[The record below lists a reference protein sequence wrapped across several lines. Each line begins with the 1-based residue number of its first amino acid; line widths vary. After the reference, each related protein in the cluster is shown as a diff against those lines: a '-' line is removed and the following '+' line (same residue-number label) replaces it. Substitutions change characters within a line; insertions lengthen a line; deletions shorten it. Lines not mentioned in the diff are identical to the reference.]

1 MTKQDTTTDASAT
14 SDAAAASAVAM
25 EKALR
30 TGLQATTAYD
40 RPDLGERLERALVS
54 IGDPA
59 VNVVVVGEFK
69 QGKSSLINALL
80 NAKVCA
86 VDDDI
91 ATAVPTVVRHGDEQ
105 KAWALTKPSDA
116 PADVEATK
124 QQIPFTDVP
133 AFETELGAPLDDV
146 QVTGVEIEI
155 PRRLLDNGL
164 VLIDTPGVGGLGS
177 AHSTAA
183 LGALSVAN
191 AVVFVSDASQEYT
204 RAEIDFLHQAVEL
217 CPHVLCVMTKIDF
230 YPDWRRVKEINQG
243 HLARTGFTVP
253 ILPVSSM
260 LRLEAARLKD
270 RQLNEESGFAS
281 LVKWLNDDVV
291 ANANTRE
298 VQSAKNDLLRATD
311 QLEGQFEAEL
321 VSLKDPARAAELV
334 DQLEA
339 AKNRSERLRSAVSKW
354 NVTLN
359 DGVSDLNSAVDFD
372 FKGRVRRLQQE
383 ADAAIEKSD
392 PIDTWDEFEPWLV
405 NRVSFD
411 VVTNYRYLIERAQ
424 ELSSKVGEHFEIEG
438 AELNSEF
445 DVHNPMNVLS
455 RVAVEPSFE
464 MDDMGTGQKG
474 MTVLRGSYSGILMFT
489 MLGAMIPGVVAG
501 ALTAP
506 GIVVGLLM
514 GRKSLK
520 DEKERQLK
528 QRQSQAKIALRRY
541 TDEVSF
547 QVTKDSRD
555 TLRRVHRQL
564 RDHYSSRAEELHKS
578 TTSSLK
584 AAQEAAKLDQTERTK
599 RIKDVEAELGR
610 IGKLRAMAEAVK
622 VG

>member
-1 MTKQDTTTDASAT
+1 MQ
-14 SDAAAASAVAM
+14 
-25 EKALR
+25 KALA

-40 RPDLGERLERALVS
+40 RSDLGDRLQRALDS
-54 IGDPA
+54 IGDPS

-105 KAWALTKPSDA
+105 KAWALTRPIDSPIDTE
-116 PADVEATK
+116 PTK
-124 QQIPFTDVP
+124 NAIPFTEVP
-133 AFETELGAPLDDV
+133 AFETERGAPNADV
-146 QVTGVEIEI
+146 AVTGVEIEI

-191 AVVFVSDASQEYT
+191 AVIFISDASQEYT
-204 RAEIDFLHQAVEL
+204 RAEIDFLHQALEL
-217 CPHVLCVMTKIDF
+217 CPHVICVMTKIDF
-230 YPDWRRVKEINQG
+230 YPDWRRVQEINQG
-243 HLARTGFTVP
+243 HLHRTGFNVP

-270 RQLNEESGFAS
+270 RQLNEESGFTKMIS
-281 LVKWLNDDVV
+281 WLTDDVV
-291 ANANTRE
+291 ANANARE
-298 VQSAKNDLLRATD
+298 IQGAQNDLLGAVD
-311 QLEGQFEAEL
+311 QMAGQFGAEL
-321 VSLKDPARAAELV
+321 ESLKDPERAAEIV
-334 DQLEA
+334 KQLETA
-339 AKNRSERLRSAVSKW
+339 RTRSDRLRSAVSKW

-359 DGVSDLNSAVDFD
+359 DGVGDLNSEVDFD
-372 FKGRVRRLQQE
+372 FKGRMRRLTQE
-383 ADAAIEKSD
+383 ADAAIDNSD

-424 ELSSKVGEHFEIEG
+424 ELSTRVADHFEIEG
-438 AELNSEF
+438 AELNDEF

-455 RVAVEPSFE
+455 KVAIEPTVEMAE
-464 MDDMGTGQKG
+464 MTSGQQG
-474 MTVLRGSYSGILMFT
+474 MTLLRGSYSGILMFG
-489 MLGAMIPGVVAG
+489 MIGSMASVALGPIPMV
-501 ALTAP
+501 
-506 GIVVGLLM
+506 IGLLM

-520 DEKERQLK
+520 DEKERQKK
-528 QRQSQAKIALRRY
+528 QRQSQAKISLRRY
-541 TDEVSF
+541 SDEVSF

-564 RDHYSSRAEELHKS
+564 RDHYSTRAEELHKS
-578 TTSSLK
+578 TTESLK
-584 AAQEAAKLDQTERTK
+584 AASEAANLDQNQRKQRT
-599 RIKDVEAELGR
+599 KDVEAELSR
-610 IGKLRAMAEAVK
+610 IERLRKIAIEAVPA
-622 VG
+622 

>member
-1 MTKQDTTTDASAT
+1 MQ
-14 SDAAAASAVAM
+14 
-25 EKALR
+25 KALA

-40 RPDLGERLERALVS
+40 RPDLGDRLQGALDA
-54 IGDPA
+54 IGDPS

-105 KAWALTKPSDA
+105 KAWALSRPIDSPNDTEP
-116 PADVEATK
+116 TK
-124 QQIPFTDVP
+124 QAIPFSEVP
-133 AFETELGAPLDDV
+133 AFETELGAPHREMI
-146 QVTGVEIEI
+146 VTGVELEI

-191 AVVFVSDASQEYT
+191 AVIFVSDASQEYT
-204 RAEIDFLHQAVEL
+204 RAEIDFLHQALEL
-217 CPHVLCVMTKIDF
+217 CSHVICVMTKIDF
-230 YPDWRRVKEINQG
+230 YPDWRRVQEINQG
-243 HLARTGFTVP
+243 HLERTGFTVP

-270 RQLNEESGFAS
+270 RQLNEESGFTKMIS
-281 LVKWLNDDVV
+281 WLTDDVV
-291 ANANTRE
+291 ANANARE
-298 VQSAKNDLLRATD
+298 IQSAQNDLLAAVD
-311 QLEGQFEAEL
+311 QLAGQFGAEL
-321 VSLKDPARAAELV
+321 ESLKDPERAAEIV
-334 DQLEA
+334 RQLEL
-339 AKNRSERLRSAVSKW
+339 AKTRSERLRSAVSKW

-359 DGVSDLNSAVDFD
+359 DGVSDLNSEVDFD
-372 FKGRVRRLQQE
+372 FKGRMRRLTQE
-383 ADAAIEKSD
+383 ADAAIEASD

-424 ELSSKVGEHFEIEG
+424 ELSGRVADHFEIEG
-438 AELNSEF
+438 AELNDEF

-455 RVAVEPSFE
+455 KVAIDPTVDLE
-464 MDDMGTGQKG
+464 DMGSSQKG
-474 MTVLRGSYSGILMFT
+474 LTILRGSYSGTLMFT
-489 MLGAMIPGVVAG
+489 MMGGMVGLATMTLFVPVTV
-501 ALTAP
+501 
-506 GIVVGLLM
+506 GIGLLM
-514 GRKSLK
+514 GRKGLK
-520 DEKERQLK
+520 DEKERRLK
-528 QRQSQAKIALRRY
+528 QRQSQAKISLRRY
-541 TDEVSF
+541 SDEVSF

-564 RDHYSSRAEELHKS
+564 RDHYSARAEELHKS
-578 TTSSLK
+578 TTESLK
-584 AAQEAAKLDQTERTK
+584 AASDAANLDQNQRKQRT
-599 RIKDVEAELGR
+599 KDVEAELAR
-610 IGKLRAMAEAVK
+610 IERLRTLAIEAVPS
-622 VG
+622 

>member
-1 MTKQDTTTDASAT
+1 MTNVDTTPELP
-14 SDAAAASAVAM
+14 AAAAAM
-25 EKALR
+25 QKALS

-40 RPDLGERLERALVS
+40 RPDLGERLQRALDS
-54 IGDPA
+54 IGDPS

-91 ATAVPTVVRHGDEQ
+91 ATAVPTVVRHGEEQ
-105 KAWALTKPSDA
+105 KAWSLSRPSESPSDT
-116 PADVEATK
+116 ESTK
-124 QQIPFTDVP
+124 QQITFTDVP
-133 AFETELGAPLDDV
+133 AFETELGSPRDDIV
-146 QVTGVEIEI
+146 VTGVEIEI

-230 YPDWRRVKEINQG
+230 YPDWRRVQEINRG
-243 HLARTGFTVP
+243 HLQRTGFDVP

-270 RQLNEESGFAS
+270 RQLNEESGFTNLIS
-281 LVKWLNDDVV
+281 WLTDDVV
-291 ANANTRE
+291 ANANARE
-298 VQSAKNDLLRATD
+298 IQSAKNDLLGAVD
-311 QLEGQFEAEL
+311 QLAGQFGAEL
-321 VSLKDPARAAELV
+321 ESLKDPARAAEIV
-334 DQLEA
+334 KQLET
-339 AKNRSERLRSAVSKW
+339 AKTRSERLRSAVSKW

-359 DGVSDLNSAVDFD
+359 DGVSDLNSEVDFD
-372 FKGRVRRLQQE
+372 FKGRMRRLTQE
-383 ADAAIEKSD
+383 ADAAIEDAD
-392 PIDTWDEFEPWLV
+392 PIDTWAEFEPWLV

-424 ELSSKVGEHFEIEG
+424 ELSARVADHFEIEG
-438 AELNSEF
+438 AELNEEF

-455 RVAVEPSFE
+455 RVAIEPTVE
-464 MDDMGTGQKG
+464 MDEMGQGQKG

-489 MLGAMIPGVVAG
+489 MMGSMIGVALGPVAV
-501 ALTAP
+501 
-506 GIVVGLLM
+506 GIGLLM
-514 GRKSLK
+514 GRKGLK
-520 DEKERQLK
+520 DEKERQKK
-528 QRQSQAKIALRRY
+528 QRMAQAKISLRRY
-541 TDEVSF
+541 SDEVSF

-564 RDHYSSRAEELHKS
+564 RDHYSARAEELHKS
-578 TTSSLK
+578 TTETLK
-584 AAQEAAKLDQTERTK
+584 AASEAANLDQNQRKQRT
-599 RIKDVEAELGR
+599 KDVEAELGR
-610 IGKLRAMAEAVK
+610 IERLRKLAIEAVPA
-622 VG
+622 

>member
-1 MTKQDTTTDASAT
+1 MQ
-14 SDAAAASAVAM
+14 
-25 EKALR
+25 KALA

-40 RPDLGERLERALVS
+40 RSDLGDRLQRALDS
-54 IGDPA
+54 ICDPS

-105 KAWALTKPSDA
+105 KAWALTRPINSSRDT
-116 PADVEATK
+116 ESTK
-124 QQIPFTDVP
+124 HAIPFTDVP
-133 AFETELGAPLDDV
+133 AFETEVGAPNRDV
-146 QVTGVEIEI
+146 TVTGVELEI

-191 AVVFVSDASQEYT
+191 AVIFVSDASQEYT
-204 RAEIDFLHQAVEL
+204 RAEIDFLHQALEL
-217 CPHVLCVMTKIDF
+217 CPHVICVMTKIDF
-230 YPDWRRVKEINQG
+230 YPDWRRVQEINQG
-243 HLARTGFTVP
+243 HLRRTGFDVP

-270 RQLNEESGFAS
+270 RQLNEESGFTKMIS
-281 LVKWLNDDVV
+281 WLTDDVV
-291 ANANTRE
+291 ANANARE
-298 VQSAKNDLLRATD
+298 IQGAQNDLLAAVN
-311 QLEGQFEAEL
+311 QMAGQFGAEL
-321 VSLKDPARAAELV
+321 ESLKDPERAAEIV
-334 DQLEA
+334 KQLEA
-339 AKNRSERLRSAVSKW
+339 AKTRSERLRSAVSKW

-359 DGVSDLNSAVDFD
+359 DGVSDLNSEVDFD
-372 FKGRVRRLQQE
+372 FKGRMRRLTQE
-383 ADAAIEKSD
+383 ADAAIENAD

-424 ELSSKVGEHFEIEG
+424 ELSTRVADHFEIEG
-438 AELNSEF
+438 AELNDEF

-455 RVAVEPSFE
+455 KVAIEPTVEMAE
-464 MDDMGTGQKG
+464 MTTGQQG
-474 MTVLRGSYSGILMFT
+474 MTLLRGSYSGILMFGMIGT
-489 MLGAMIPGVVAG
+489 MASVALGPIPMV
-501 ALTAP
+501 
-506 GIVVGLLM
+506 IGLLM

-520 DEKERQLK
+520 DEKERQKK
-528 QRQSQAKIALRRY
+528 QRQSQAKISLRRY
-541 TDEVSF
+541 SDEVSF

-578 TTSSLK
+578 TTESLK
-584 AAQEAAKLDQTERTK
+584 AASEAANLDQNQRKQRT
-599 RIKDVEAELGR
+599 KDVEAELSR
-610 IGKLRAMAEAVK
+610 IERLRKLAIEAVPA
-622 VG
+622 

>member
-1 MTKQDTTTDASAT
+1 MTDTSIDDTTSTV
-14 SDAAAASAVAM
+14 AAM
-25 EKALR
+25 QKALR

-40 RPDLGERLERALVS
+40 RPDLGDRLQRALDA
-54 IGDPA
+54 IGDPS

-105 KAWALTKPSDA
+105 RAWSLTRPVEG
-116 PADVEATK
+116 PADAEAIRTS
-124 QQIPFTDVP
+124 IPFADVP
-133 AFETELGAPLDDV
+133 AFETEVGAPDSSV
-146 QVTGVEIEI
+146 TVTGVEVEI
-155 PRRLLDNGL
+155 PRRLLDDGL

-191 AVVFVSDASQEYT
+191 AVIFVSDASQEYT
-204 RAEIDFLHQAVEL
+204 RAEIDFLSQALEL

-230 YPDWRRVKEINQG
+230 YPDWRRVLEINQG
-243 HLARTGFTVP
+243 HLQRTGFDVS

-260 LRLEAARLKD
+260 LRLEAARLRD
-270 RQLNEESGFAS
+270 RALNAESGFADLIS
-281 LVKWLNDDVV
+281 WLTDDVV
-291 ANANTRE
+291 ANANIRE
-298 VQSAKNDLLRATD
+298 LHSAQRDLLAACD
-311 QLEGQFEAEL
+311 QLAGQFGAEL
-321 VSLKDPARAAELV
+321 ESLKDPARAAEIV
-334 DQLEA
+334 EQLEA
-339 AKNRSERLRSAVSKW
+339 AKARSERLRSQVSKW

-359 DGVSDLNSAVDFD
+359 DGISDLNAEVDFD
-372 FKGRVRRLQQE
+372 FRGRMRRLTQE
-383 ADAAIEKSD
+383 ADAAIEETD

-424 ELSSKVGEHFEIEG
+424 ELSGRVADHFEIEG
-438 AELNSEF
+438 AELNDEF

-455 RVAVEPSFE
+455 KVAIEPSVDLNE
-464 MDDMGTGQKG
+464 MGSGQKG
-474 MTVLRGSYSGILMFT
+474 LTVLRGSYSGILMFT
-489 MLGAMIPGVVAG
+489 MMGSMIGVALGPVAI
-501 ALTAP
+501 
-506 GIVVGLLM
+506 GIGLLM
-514 GRKSLK
+514 GRKGLK

-541 TDEVSF
+541 SDEVSF

-564 RDHYSSRAEELHKS
+564 RDHYSTRAEELHRS
-578 TTSSLK
+578 TTESLK
-584 AAQEAAKLDQTERTK
+584 AASESANLDQTQRARRT
-599 RIKDVEAELGR
+599 KDVEAELGR
-610 IGKLRAMAEAVK
+610 IERLRTMAVQAVAS
-622 VG
+622 

>member
-1 MTKQDTTTDASAT
+1 MTTTSIDDTTSTT
-14 SDAAAASAVAM
+14 AAM
-25 EKALR
+25 QTTLR
-30 TGLQATTAYD
+30 TGLQATAAYD
-40 RPDLGERLERALVS
+40 RPDLGDRLQRALDS
-54 IGDPA
+54 IGDPS

-105 KAWALTKPSDA
+105 RAWALTRPVDGPMDA
-116 PADVEATK
+116 EATK
-124 QQIPFTDVP
+124 TAIQFSDVP
-133 AFETELGAPLDDV
+133 AFETEVGSADTRV
-146 QVTGVEIEI
+146 TVTGVEVEI
-155 PRRLLDNGL
+155 PRRLLDDGL

-191 AVVFVSDASQEYT
+191 AVVFVSDASQEFT
-204 RAEIDFLHQAVEL
+204 RAEIDFLSQALEL

-230 YPDWRRVKEINQG
+230 YPDWRRVQEINQG
-243 HLARTGFTVP
+243 HLQRTGFDVS

-260 LRLEAARLKD
+260 LRFEAARLRD
-270 RQLNEESGFAS
+270 RTLNAESGFTDLIS
-281 LVKWLNDDVV
+281 WLTDDVV

-298 VQSAKNDLLRATD
+298 LSSAQRDLLAACD
-311 QLEGQFEAEL
+311 QLAGQFGAEL
-321 VSLKDPARAAELV
+321 ESLKDPARAAEIV
-334 DQLEA
+334 EQLEA
-339 AKNRSERLRSAVSKW
+339 AKTRSERLRSQVSKW

-359 DGVSDLNSAVDFD
+359 DGIGDLNAEVDFD
-372 FKGRVRRLQQE
+372 FRGRMRRLTQE
-383 ADAAIEKSD
+383 ADAAIDETD

-424 ELSSKVGEHFEIEG
+424 ELSAKVADHFEIEG
-438 AELNSEF
+438 AELNDAF

-455 RVAVEPSFE
+455 KVAIEPSV
-464 MDDMGTGQKG
+464 DLNDMGTGQKG
-474 MTVLRGSYSGILMFT
+474 LTVLRGSYSGILMFT
-489 MLGAMIPGVVAG
+489 MMGSMIGVALGPVAIG
-501 ALTAP
+501 
-506 GIVVGLLM
+506 VGLLM
-514 GRKSLK
+514 GRKGLK

-541 TDEVSF
+541 SDEVSF

-564 RDHYSSRAEELHKS
+564 RDHYSSRAEELHRS
-578 TTSSLK
+578 TTESLK
-584 AAQEAAKLDQTERTK
+584 AATEAANLDQNQRVTRT
-599 RIKDVEAELGR
+599 RDVEAELGR
-610 IGKLRAMAEAVK
+610 IERLRTMAVQAVSA
-622 VG
+622 

>member
-1 MTKQDTTTDASAT
+1 MQ
-14 SDAAAASAVAM
+14 
-25 EKALR
+25 KALA

-40 RPDLGERLERALVS
+40 RSDLGDRLQRALDS
-54 IGDPA
+54 IGDPS

-105 KAWALTKPSDA
+105 RAWSLTRPIDSPIDT
-116 PADVEATK
+116 ESTK
-124 QQIPFTDVP
+124 TAIPFTDVP
-133 AFETELGAPLDDV
+133 AFETEAGAPHREV
-146 QVTGVEIEI
+146 TVTGVEIAI
-155 PRRLLDNGL
+155 PRRLLDDGL

-191 AVVFVSDASQEYT
+191 AVIFISDASQEYT
-204 RAEIDFLHQAVEL
+204 RAEIDFLHQALEL
-217 CPHVLCVMTKIDF
+217 CSHVICVMTKIDF
-230 YPDWRRVKEINQG
+230 YPDWRRVQEINQG
-243 HLARTGFTVP
+243 HLQRTGFTVP

-270 RQLNEESGFAS
+270 RQLNEESGFTKLIS
-281 LVKWLNDDVV
+281 WLTDDVV
-291 ANANTRE
+291 ANANARE
-298 VQSAKNDLLRATD
+298 IQSAQNDLLAAVD
-311 QLEGQFEAEL
+311 QMSGQFGAEL
-321 VSLKDPARAAELV
+321 ESLKDPERAAEIV
-334 DQLEA
+334 KQLEA
-339 AKNRSERLRSAVSKW
+339 AKTRSERLRSAVSKW

-359 DGVSDLNSAVDFD
+359 DGVSDLNSEVDFD
-372 FKGRVRRLQQE
+372 FKGRMRRLTQE
-383 ADAAIEKSD
+383 ADAAIENSD

-424 ELSSKVGEHFEIEG
+424 ELSTRVADHFEIEG
-438 AELNSEF
+438 AELNDEF

-455 RVAVEPSFE
+455 KVAIEPTVE
-464 MDDMGTGQKG
+464 MADMTTGQQG
-474 MTVLRGSYSGILMFT
+474 MTLLRGSYSGILMFG
-489 MLGAMIPGVVAG
+489 MIGSMASVALGPIPMV
-501 ALTAP
+501 
-506 GIVVGLLM
+506 IGLLM

-520 DEKERQLK
+520 DEKERQKK
-528 QRQSQAKIALRRY
+528 QRQSQAKISLRRY
-541 TDEVSF
+541 SDEVSF

-564 RDHYSSRAEELHKS
+564 RDHYSTRAEELHKS
-578 TTSSLK
+578 TTESLK
-584 AAQEAAKLDQTERTK
+584 AASEAANLDQNQRKQRT
-599 RIKDVEAELGR
+599 KDVEAELSR
-610 IGKLRAMAEAVK
+610 IERLRKLAIEAVPA
-622 VG
+622 

>member
-1 MTKQDTTTDASAT
+1 MQ
-14 SDAAAASAVAM
+14 
-25 EKALR
+25 KALE

-40 RPDLGERLERALVS
+40 RPDLGDRLQRALDS
-54 IGDPA
+54 IADPS

-105 KAWALTKPSDA
+105 RAWALTRPIDSPNDTE
-116 PADVEATK
+116 PTK
-124 QQIPFTDVP
+124 NPISFTDVP
-133 AFETELGAPLDDV
+133 AFETERGAPHRDV
-146 QVTGVEIEI
+146 AVTGVEIEI

-177 AHSTAA
+177 AHSTAT

-217 CPHVLCVMTKIDF
+217 CPHVMCVMTKIDF
-230 YPDWRRVKEINQG
+230 YPDWRRVQEINQG
-243 HLARTGFTVP
+243 HLQRTGFKVP
-253 ILPVSSM
+253 IMPVSSM

-270 RQLNEESGFAS
+270 RQLNEESGFIQMIS
-281 LVKWLNDDVV
+281 WLTDDVV
-291 ANANTRE
+291 ANSNDRE
-298 VQSAKNDLLRATD
+298 TQAAQVDLLAAVD
-311 QLEGQFEAEL
+311 QLAGHFGAEL
-321 VSLKDPARAAELV
+321 ESLKDPDRAAEIV
-334 DQLEA
+334 AQLQS
-339 AKNRSERLRSAVSKW
+339 AKTRSERLRSAVSKW

-359 DGVSDLNSAVDFD
+359 DGVSDLNSEVDFD
-372 FKGRVRRLQQE
+372 FKGRMRRLTQE
-383 ADAAIEKSD
+383 ADAAIENSD

-424 ELSSKVGEHFEIEG
+424 ELSGSVADHFEIEG
-438 AELNSEF
+438 AELNDEF

-455 RVAVEPSFE
+455 KVAIDPTVELN
-464 MDDMGTGQKG
+464 DMTTGQQG
-474 MTVLRGSYSGILMFT
+474 MTLLKGSYSGILMFG
-489 MLGAMIPGVVAG
+489 MLGTMAQIALGPIP
-501 ALTAP
+501 
-506 GIVVGLLM
+506 IVIGLLM
-514 GRKSLK
+514 GRKGLK
-520 DEKERQLK
+520 DEKERQRK

-541 TDEVSF
+541 SDEVSF

-578 TTSSLK
+578 TTETLK
-584 AAQEAAKLDQTERTK
+584 AASEAANLDQNQRKQRT
-599 RIKDVEAELGR
+599 KDVEAELVR
-610 IGKLRAMAEAVK
+610 IERLRKIAIEAVPA
-622 VG
+622 